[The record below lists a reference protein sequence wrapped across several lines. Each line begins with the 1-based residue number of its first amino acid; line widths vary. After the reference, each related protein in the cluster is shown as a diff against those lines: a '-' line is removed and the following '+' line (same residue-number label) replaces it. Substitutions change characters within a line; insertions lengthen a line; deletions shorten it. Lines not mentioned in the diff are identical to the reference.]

1 MGRKVGIALMG
12 EEIAE
17 MMSEYASEVT
27 EEMKEAAKAAGRKA
41 VKELKQTSPE
51 GDGDAKHYKDGWAS
65 VVETNGFSQMS
76 VRVFN
81 KKKPGLTH
89 LLEKGH
95 AKRGGGR
102 VNGIPHIAPAEKKAI
117 ADFEERLRKGIR
129 K

>member
-17 MMSEYASEVT
+17 MMQAYASEVT
-27 EEMKEAAKAAGRKA
+27 EKMKDAAKAAGRRA
-41 VKELKQTSPE
+41 VKELKQTAPE
-51 GDGDAKHYKDGWAS
+51 GYGEPEHYKDGWAS

-76 VRVFN
+76 VRIYN
-81 KKKPGLTH
+81 QKKYRLTH

-102 VNGIPHIAPAEKKAI
+102 VNGIAHIAPVEKKAI
-117 ADFEERLRKGIR
+117 ADFEERLGKGI
-129 K
+129 